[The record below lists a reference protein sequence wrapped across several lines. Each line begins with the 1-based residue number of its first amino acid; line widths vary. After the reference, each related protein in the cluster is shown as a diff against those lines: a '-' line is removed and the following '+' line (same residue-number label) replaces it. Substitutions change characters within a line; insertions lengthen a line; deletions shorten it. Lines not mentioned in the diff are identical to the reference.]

1 VAAGARGA
9 AALQL
14 LCPGAPA
21 LGLRGL
27 GVTYTRPAAAETV
40 AVGGGGN
47 VFLPPAILS
56 GLRAAS
62 KSYSKRATD
71 LLLSARPRACVIDER
86 GGAAGGERYNS
97 YGR

>member
-9 AALQL
+9 AATQL
-14 LCPGAPA
+14 LCLGAPA
-21 LGLRGL
+21 PRPRGL

-56 GLRAAS
+56 GLRAAP
-62 KSYSKRATD
+62 KRATD
-71 LLLSARPRACVIDER
+71 LLLSQGLEQL
-86 GGAAGGERYNS
+86 GT
-97 YGR
+97 